1 MILLGLSRAGKTSIG
16 RLLAERLCC
25 PFYDT
30 DELIRIRTGLTPRQ
44 LYRQSGV
51 SALHAAEAAA
61 LRECCGR
68 APFVSTDNRHDTTAE
83 TGRVASIPIES
94 RHGTTLAESGT
105 VTADPTEHRC
115 ATVSSVEN
123 LCVTA
128 AHAETGA
135 VIAAGG
141 GICDNTEAY
150 AIVAAIP
157 LRVFLYA
164 EEATLFK
171 RLTYDALQTG
181 YYPAFLHFL
190 SVAQQTEA
198 QQLFTELYARRTKWY
213 RSICNLIIDTTGLD
227 CAAAAQ
233 KIAEYTAQ

>member
-16 RLLAERLCC
+16 RLLAERLGCT
-25 PFYDT
+25 FYDT
-30 DELIRIRTGLTPRQ
+30 DEVIRVRTGLTPRQ
-44 LYRQSGV
+44 LCRQAGI

-61 LRECCGR
+61 LRECCGLDF
-68 APFVSTDNRHDTTAE
+68 AALSQLP
-83 TGRVASIPIES
+83 TGRVTTIPTES
-94 RHGTTLAESGT
+94 RHITALAESGT

>member
-16 RLLAERLCC
+16 RLLAERLGCT
-25 PFYDT
+25 FYDT
-30 DELIRIRTGLTPRQ
+30 DEVIRVRTGLTPRQ
-44 LYRQSGV
+44 LCRQAGI

-61 LRECCGR
+61 LRECCGLDF
-68 APFVSTDNRHDTTAE
+68 AALSQLP
-83 TGRVASIPIES
+83 TGRV
-94 RHGTTLAESGT
+94 
-105 VTADPTEHRC
+105 TANPTKHRY
-115 ATVSSVEN
+115 ATVSSAEK

-141 GICDNTEAY
+141 GICDNAEAS
-150 AIVAAIP
+150 AIIATIP
-157 LRVFLYA
+157 QRVFLYTPEVA
-164 EEATLFK
+164 LFE
-171 RLTYDALQTG
+171 RLTHDALQTG

-190 SVAQQTEA
+190 PIAQQTEA

>member
-1 MILLGLSRAGKTSIG
+1 MILLGSSRAGKTSVG
-16 RLLAERLCC
+16 RLLAEQLRL

-44 LYRQSGV
+44 LCRQTGL

-61 LRECCGR
+61 LHECC
-68 APFVSTDNRHDTTAE
+68 SLHDCC
-83 TGRVASIPIES
+83 RVAFATEPSQHPIPLS
-94 RHGTTLAESGT
+94 LRT
-105 VTADPTEHRC
+105 D
-115 ATVSSVEN
+115 SSVEKQQGIAVEN
-123 LCVTA
+123 
-128 AHAETGA
+128 GA

-141 GICDNTEAY
+141 GICDNTEAS

-164 EEATLFK
+164 TETALFE
-171 RLTYDALQTG
+171 RLTRDALQTG

-190 SVAQQTEA
+190 PVVQKAEA
-198 QQLFTELYARRTKWY
+198 RHLFTELYTRRTELY
-213 RSICNLIIDTTGLD
+213 RRSCNLIIDTAGLD

-233 KIAEYTAQ
+233 KIAEQSSHFPRT